1 MSGLVIFNKGMG
13 LAVSGEQKKIKE
25 TWVRENELREEIRPK
40 ADMWKKMSK
49 KVKIVTSKMLH

>member
-1 MSGLVIFNKGMG
+1 MG

-25 TWVRENELREEIRPK
+25 TWVRENELRQEIRPK